1 MLPDCF
7 VSESPD
13 REELWVDELIE
24 RIDNFI
30 AVGDWNIL
38 TDVGKRSV
46 SSSSSSSSP
55 YSSSSSSSSLIPDI
69 DSTTSIEDLFS
80 GKYLP
85 KGILSHDAI
94 WLQNQ
99 QIKTETVTT
108 SFRYS
113 RHMHTIQ
120 IPFKCPLDDDFKSNN
135 KRTLLN
141 FKKILYLI

>member
-24 RIDNFI
+24 SIDYFI

-55 YSSSSSSSSLIPDI
+55 YSSSSSSSLIPDI
-69 DSTTSIEDLFS
+69 DSTTNIEDLFS

-113 RHMHTIQ
+113 RHLHTIQ
-120 IPFKCPLDDDFKSNN
+120 IPFKCPLNDEFKS
-135 KRTLLN
+135 KFN
-141 FKKILYLI
+141 FYIHSKM